1 MFWFPWSCLLGV
13 GGVRLGGKLG
23 IVELELGQDPVPEKG
38 VCVGGGLVK
47 RTHREEEEETMRDN
61 IRSVLSVGDP

>member
-1 MFWFPWSCLLGV
+1 M
-13 GGVRLGGKLG
+13 GGKLG
-23 IVELELGQDPVPEKG
+23 IVELELGQDPEPAKG
-38 VCVGGGLVK
+38 VCAVGGLVK